1 MDFLNIQV
9 IIVRDG
15 IMDVFPTTK
24 AVNCE
29 IMCSRHLI
37 IEIIH
42 CCMFC
47 CNTVFGTVCVFLNG
61 WILNIG
67 KNNFIGVMKLI
78 LA

>member
-1 MDFLNIQV
+1 MQG

-29 IMCSRHLI
+29 ITCSQHL
-37 IEIIH
+37 IIH

-47 CNTVFGTVCVFLNG
+47 CNTVFGTVPVFLNG

-67 KNNFIGVMKLI
+67 KNNFLGVMKLI